1 MNSNSPNLISDGI
14 VLVVEDD
21 PSLRSALSA
30 ALSVRN
36 IDHLEFETVDEIDV
50 VLSRGT
56 VTKPTCML
64 LDIRLGSGPTGLTVF
79 QRVKELDL
87 GNRIPVIFMTGH
99 GDLDTAVQVMRE
111 GAFDFVT
118 KPFST
123 PELMTK
129 VEAALASSGAANQSE
144 GNQKKILELLG
155 QLTGKEREVM
165 DLMVKGKTN
174 REIAEICGNST
185 RTVELHRARVFDK
198 LNVSNAVE
206 LVRVMGA
213 LDK

>member
-1 MNSNSPNLISDGI
+1 MASDTLDAVSDGI

-30 ALSVRN
+30 ALGVRN
-36 IDHLEFETVDEIDV
+36 IDHREFETVTEIDEE
-50 VLSRGT
+50 LSRGP
-56 VTKPTCML
+56 VSKPTCML

-79 QRVKELDL
+79 QRIQKLGL
-87 GNRIPVIFMTGH
+87 GNRLPVIFMTGH

-129 VEAALASSGAANQSE
+129 VEAALAASGVANQSE
-144 GNQKKILELLG
+144 GNQKRVLDLLD

-165 DLMVKGKTN
+165 NLMVEGKTN

-206 LVRVMGA
+206 LVRVIGA

>member
-1 MNSNSPNLISDGI
+1 MTSNTPDATSEGI

-21 PSLRSALSA
+21 PSLRAALSA

-36 IDHLEFETVDEIDV
+36 IDHLEFQSVDEIGAM
-50 VLSRGT
+50 LSRGT
-56 VTKPTCML
+56 ITKPTCML

-79 QRVKELDL
+79 QRIKDLGL

-99 GDLDTAVQVMRE
+99 GELDTAVEVMRE

-129 VEAALASSGAANQSE
+129 VEAALSASGVANQSE
-144 GNQKKILELLG
+144 LDQKKMLDLLK
-155 QLTGKEREVM
+155 QLTEKEREVM
-165 DLMVKGKTN
+165 NLMVEGKIN

-198 LNVSNAVE
+198 LKVSNAVE
-206 LVRVMGA
+206 LVRVIGV

>member
-1 MNSNSPNLISDGI
+1 MTSNTPDATSEGI

-21 PSLRSALSA
+21 PSLRAALSA

-36 IDHLEFETVDEIDV
+36 IDHLEFQSVDEIGAM
-50 VLSRGT
+50 LSRGT
-56 VTKPTCML
+56 ITKPTCML

-79 QRVKELDL
+79 QRIKDLGL

-99 GDLDTAVQVMRE
+99 GELDTAVEVMRE

-129 VEAALASSGAANQSE
+129 VEAALSASGVANQSAIVD
-144 GNQKKILELLG
+144 GVRHTYASPLELRRCPL
-155 QLTGKEREVM
+155 QVVVTYRELAWNTWIV
-165 DLMVKGKTN
+165 VKPRRG
-174 REIAEICGNST
+174 
-185 RTVELHRARVFDK
+185 
-198 LNVSNAVE
+198 
-206 LVRVMGA
+206 
-213 LDK
+213 